1 MTLILFRIAALV
13 IGYLIGSFQTGFFY
27 GKSKGIDIRDHGS
40 GNSGTTN
47 TLRTLGWK
55 AGAVTFLGD
64 SLKAVLAV
72 FVVWLIFH
80 GNCGEEIKLIELYAG
95 FGAVLGHNFPFYMRF
110 RGGKGIACTAG
121 LILAVSPLAVPACLF
136 IFVLLVAVT
145 RYVSVGSIVMV
156 CVFLIQIVLFNYFGI
171 IGVPADNVLEFDILT
186 ACFTAMGIYRHKE
199 NIRRLL
205 NGTENKIGKK
215 AK

>member
-1 MTLILFRIAALV
+1 MNMVLFRMAALIV
-13 IGYLIGSFQTGFFY
+13 GYLVGSFQTGFFY
-27 GKSKGIDIRDHGS
+27 GKSKGIDIREHGS

-72 FVVWLIFH
+72 FLAWLLFH
-80 GNCGEEIKLIELYAG
+80 SKCGDSVKLIELYAG
-95 FGAVLGHNFPFYMRF
+95 FGAVLGHNFPFYMGF

-121 LILAVSPLAVPACLF
+121 VILAVCPAAVPACLL

-145 RYVSVGSIVMV
+145 RYVSFGSIVMI
-156 CVFLIQIVLFNYFGI
+156 CVFLIQVVLFNYFGLA
-171 IGVPADNVLEFDILT
+171 GVPAEHVVEFDLLT
-186 ACFTAMGIYRHKE
+186 ACFTAMGIFRHKE
-199 NIRRLL
+199 NIRRLA